1 MAMIRRKNTKPE
13 IIVRSYLF
21 SRGFRYRIN
30 VKKLPGT
37 PDIVLKK
44 YKTVIFINGC
54 FWHGH
59 NGCRK
64 FVLPKTNTEWW
75 LNKIKT
81 NQLGIN
87 NNIIYSKIWI
97 GMLLLSGNAHCIRII
112 SEVHWKTSKCKS
124 KKAQNKYLHLPV
136 FNYKVICCENLR
148 SSRVGGICILI
159 P

>member
-1 MAMIRRKNTKPE
+1 MDVHSKETRHYNMSMIRGKNTKPE

-81 NQLGIN
+81 NQLRDQQQYNLLENMDWCVIV
-87 NNIIYSKIWI
+87 IWECS
-97 GMLLLSGNAHCIRII
+97 LHKNYIR
-112 SEVHWKTSKCKS
+112 ST
-124 KKAQNKYLHLPV
+124 L
-136 FNYKVICCENLR
+136 ENLEMQIKK
-148 SSRVGGICILI
+148 GTK
-159 P
+159 

>member
-1 MAMIRRKNTKPE
+1 MDVHSKETRHYNMSMIRGKNTKPE
-13 IIVRSYLF
+13 IIVRNYLF

-81 NQLGIN
+81 NQLRDQQQYNLLENMDWHVIV
-87 NNIIYSKIWI
+87 IWECS
-97 GMLLLSGNAHCIRII
+97 LHKNYIRN
-112 SEVHWKTSKCKS
+112 TM
-124 KKAQNKYLHLPV
+124 
-136 FNYKVICCENLR
+136 ENLEMQIKK
-148 SSRVGGICILI
+148 GTK
-159 P
+159 